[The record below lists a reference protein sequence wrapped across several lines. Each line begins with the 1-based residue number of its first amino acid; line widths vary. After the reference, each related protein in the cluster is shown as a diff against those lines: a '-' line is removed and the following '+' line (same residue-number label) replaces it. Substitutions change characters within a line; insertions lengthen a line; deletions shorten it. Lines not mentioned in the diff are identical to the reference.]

1 MRNYE
6 TSGAAAI
13 AEYLLDLNGV
23 SAVEITPVPGTD
35 RPDFYGPRLRII
47 AIVSDET
54 YFEYLDNVS
63 PQRRSPSNATLRALG
78 LTNQVESPRALMER
92 ILSLEIPLNPAGIQN
107 LLEQF
112 DIVPLRK
119 RWRLDVAMLDETLS
133 HPYYDLLSRVVGYT
147 YGLPSPWE
155 YASSNYF
162 VYVPVLK
169 RFVNSGR

>member
-35 RPDFYGPRLRII
+35 RPDFYGPSLRII

-54 YFEYLDNVS
+54 YFEYLENVS
-63 PQRRSPSNATLRALG
+63 PQRRSLSNPTLRALG
-78 LTNQVESPRALMER
+78 LTSQDESPRALMER

-119 RWRLDVAMLDETLS
+119 RWRLDIARLDQVVS
-133 HPYYDLLSRVVGYT
+133 HPYFDLLTRIVGHTYDL
-147 YGLPSPWE
+147 PAPWE
-155 YASSNYF
+155 YASSNSKT
-162 VYVPVLK
+162 YVPVLQL
-169 RFVNSGR
+169 FVKSRG